1 MPIPRFPPRPL
12 PGPLG
17 FLGFIP
23 NVVRTDGPLQLRL
36 GRVDSSITGVF
47 SSLNSSLTS
56 NGTLRGRPRFLGVG
70 TIAKTLICF

>member
-23 NVVRTDGPLQLRL
+23 KVVRTEGPLQLRF
-36 GRVDSSITGVF
+36 GRVDSSMIGVF

-56 NGTLRGRPRFLGVG
+56 KGTLRGLPRFLGVG
-70 TIAKTLICF
+70 AIAVKDR